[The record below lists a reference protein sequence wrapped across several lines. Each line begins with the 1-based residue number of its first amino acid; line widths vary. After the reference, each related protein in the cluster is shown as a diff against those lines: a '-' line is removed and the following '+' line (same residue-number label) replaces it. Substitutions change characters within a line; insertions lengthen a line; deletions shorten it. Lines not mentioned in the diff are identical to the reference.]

1 MLSLATN
8 ALHYFRY
15 RVGLDQAKTQTTEAE
30 RRLFQEIAPGRKVI
44 VELGVF
50 EGVSSRLFRGAM
62 DNDAELYGVDPFPVG
77 RLLFSPQHAIS
88 AREISKSAN
97 GSVHLL
103 RCLSYEAVRDWKK
116 PIDLLYMD
124 GDHSFDGV
132 TRDFRDWSPFVA
144 SGGLILIHTSHSSPN
159 KLVPESCGPLRLV
172 KEIVAC
178 DAGFKIKEHVD
189 STTVVEKL

>member
-1 MLSLATN
+1 MLPVTWARRHGRDRSSLPGSGLPTKSWPTLANSVIKQCVVSRPLMITMLSLATN

-62 DNDAELYGVDPFPVG
+62 DSDAELYGVDPFPVG

-88 AREISKSAN
+88 ARE
-97 GSVHLL
+97 
-103 RCLSYEAVRDWKK
+103 
-116 PIDLLYMD
+116 
-124 GDHSFDGV
+124 
-132 TRDFRDWSPFVA
+132 
-144 SGGLILIHTSHSSPN
+144 
-159 KLVPESCGPLRLV
+159 
-172 KEIVAC
+172 
-178 DAGFKIKEHVD
+178 
-189 STTVVEKL
+189 